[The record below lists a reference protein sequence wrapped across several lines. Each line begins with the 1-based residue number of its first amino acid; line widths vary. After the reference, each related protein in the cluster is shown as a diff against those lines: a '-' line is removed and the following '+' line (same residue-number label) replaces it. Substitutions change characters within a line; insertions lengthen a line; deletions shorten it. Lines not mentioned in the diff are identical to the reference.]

1 MSNGELIASADDFN
15 IDSLFFFFLFPFFF
29 FFYFY
34 FYFYYSLI
42 DIFPLRIL
50 FLLLSRPGDRLQ
62 LRVRRILKV
71 CNSPLCQY
79 CNTNTM
85 SSLRISPEAEAGY
98 EMLDDPTNLG
108 KANVDVDIVSQDV
121 LLNSGEGNDILAQED
136 VDPALNAKMHIVNN
150 VRSIILQLIA
160 NWHSRGS

>member
-1 MSNGELIASADDFN
+1 
-15 IDSLFFFFLFPFFF
+15 
-29 FFYFY
+29 
-34 FYFYYSLI
+34 
-42 DIFPLRIL
+42 
-50 FLLLSRPGDRLQ
+50 
-62 LRVRRILKV
+62 
-71 CNSPLCQY
+71 
-79 CNTNTM
+79 M

-108 KANVDVDIVSQDV
+108 KANVDVDVVSQDV

-150 VRSIILQLIA
+150 VRSIILQLIG

>member
-1 MSNGELIASADDFN
+1 
-15 IDSLFFFFLFPFFF
+15 
-29 FFYFY
+29 
-34 FYFYYSLI
+34 
-42 DIFPLRIL
+42 
-50 FLLLSRPGDRLQ
+50 
-62 LRVRRILKV
+62 
-71 CNSPLCQY
+71 
-79 CNTNTM
+79 M